1 MIVPG
6 NGERDLTKFAQAIRE
21 MAQGGSNA
29 LGDVTLVAGTT
40 TTTVADSRCSE
51 GAKVDLCPLS
61 EASATARVWLA
72 ETRRG
77 GFTLG
82 HDAGGGD
89 RPFRY
94 EVRRP

>member
-6 NGERDLTKFAQAIRE
+6 NGEKDLAKFAQAIRE

-29 LGDVTLVAGTT
+29 LGDVTLAADTIST
-40 TTTVADSRCSE
+40 DVADARCSE
-51 GAKVDLCPLS
+51 GAKIDLCPLS
-61 EASATARVWLA
+61 AASADARVWLA
-72 ETRRG
+72 ATRRG

-82 HDAGGGD
+82 HDAAGTN
-89 RPFRY
+89 RSFRY